1 MKILIKSTVAVLITA
16 AVIIFGGLCAF
27 AETNTPE
34 AVIEESGAP
43 AQELTELTPPEHA
56 DDIDALDKEGENE
69 EIGEISDTGTG
80 ILPEL
85 ANQIRSNIP
94 EILTTASLAISVILA
109 FIYKKGLLPLLT
121 GTLHRI
127 SAAVGE
133 FSKKTEERSEDT
145 RLLTEALKGRL
156 ETAEG
161 AVEKISRALEGI
173 TLLLDEYKDRQNTAH
188 IVITL
193 FDAQLNLMLDL
204 INSSNLPLTRKEEL
218 RAKFGYLI
226 ELIGGLKNEEA
237 ALQADN

>member
-34 AVIEESGAP
+34 AVIEASGAP
-43 AQELTELTPPEHA
+43 AQELTELTSPEQA
-56 DDIDALDKEGENE
+56 EDTDALNKEGESE

-109 FIYKKGLLPLLT
+109 FLYKKGLLPLLT

-133 FSKKTEERSEDT
+133 FNKK
-145 RLLTEALKGRL
+145 
-156 ETAEG
+156 
-161 AVEKISRALEGI
+161 
-173 TLLLDEYKDRQNTAH
+173 NT
-188 IVITL
+188 T
-193 FDAQLNLMLDL
+193 N
-204 INSSNLPLTRKEEL
+204 
-218 RAKFGYLI
+218 
-226 ELIGGLKNEEA
+226 
-237 ALQADN
+237 DNCIA